1 MAEYIERTPELIL
14 AVGAGARAIE
24 NNKKYQGTFYMRDI
38 FADEAIEYAAAA
50 KLLRSV
56 EDIPAAD
63 VAPVVHGWWKVQI
76 ESERDGFPQFSWLDD
91 RIVGYI
97 CSNCGGEAIEYVDDY
112 FLPDYCPNCGA
123 KMDGGDDNALG

>member
-14 AVGAGARAIE
+14 AVNAGARAIE
-24 NNKKYQGTFYMRDI
+24 NTKKYHGAFYSKAI
-38 FADEAIEYAAAA
+38 FADEKIAYVAAA

-63 VAPVVHGWWKVQI
+63 VVQVVHGRWKAQMD
-76 ESERDGFPQFSWLDD
+76 SERSGFQFLTLPDH
-91 RIVGYI
+91 IVGYI
-97 CSNCGGEAIEYVDDY
+97 CSNCGEEAIEYIDDY

-123 KMDGGDDNALG
+123 KMDGGDAGDG

>member
-14 AVGAGARAIE
+14 AVNAGARAIE
-24 NNKKYQGTFYMRDI
+24 NTKKYHGAFYSKDI
-38 FADEAIEYAAAA
+38 FADEKIAYVAAA

-63 VAPVVHGWWKVQI
+63 VAQVVHGRWKAQMD
-76 ESERDGFPQFSWLDD
+76 SERSGFQFLTLPDH
-91 RIVGYI
+91 IVGYI
-97 CSNCGGEAIEYVDDY
+97 CSNCGEEAIEYVDDY

-123 KMDGGDDNALG
+123 KMDGGPDE

>member
-1 MAEYIERTPELIL
+1 MAEYIERTPELIF
-14 AVGAGARAIE
+14 AVNAGARAIE
-24 NNKKYQGTFYMRDI
+24 NTKKYHGAFEKIAYV
-38 FADEAIEYAAAA
+38 AAA

-63 VAPVVHGWWKVQI
+63 VAQMVHGRWKAQF
-76 ESERDGFPQFSWLDD
+76 ESERDGFTKFLWLPD

-123 KMDGGDDNALG
+123 KMDGGPDE

>member
-1 MAEYIERTPELIL
+1 MADYIERTPELIL
-14 AVGAGARAIE
+14 AVNAGARAIE
-24 NNKKYQGTFYMRDI
+24 NTKKYHGAFYLKDI
-38 FADEAIEYAAAA
+38 FADEKIAYVAAA

-63 VAPVVHGWWKVQI
+63 VAPVVHGCWEAQM
-76 ESERDGFPQFSWLDD
+76 DGEPNMWNKWTN

-97 CSNCGGEAIEYVDDY
+97 CSNCDGEAIEYVDDY

-123 KMDGGDDNALG
+123 KMDGGPDE

>member
-1 MAEYIERTPELIL
+1 MADYIERTPELIL
-14 AVGAGARAIE
+14 AVNAGARAIE
-24 NNKKYQGTFYMRDI
+24 NTKKYHGAFYSKDI
-38 FADEAIEYAAAA
+38 FADEKIAYVAAA

-63 VAPVVHGWWKVQI
+63 VAQMVHGRWKAQL
-76 ESERDGFPQFSWLDD
+76 ESERDGFSKFLWLPD